1 LQVFFLPA
9 RILPIRVSL
18 SVEKRHVG
26 FDLTVYSSEEE
37 LSPED
42 LKLLEKARQAREGAY
57 APYSGF
63 KVGAAL
69 MLESGELVIGSN
81 QENASFPSGLCAER
95 VAVFQAGARYPDAL
109 IKSIAITATGRVARL
124 KIPAAPCGN
133 CRQSML
139 EYESRQGHPIRILMQ
154 GEEGI
159 IYECPSV
166 ASLLPLGFD
175 GSFLS

>member
-1 LQVFFLPA
+1 M
-9 RILPIRVSL
+9 
-18 SVEKRHVG
+18 EKRHVG
-26 FDLTVYSSEEE
+26 FDLIVYGSEGE
-37 LSPED
+37 LTPED
-42 LKLLEKARQAREGAY
+42 LSLLQKAREVRDGAY

-69 MLESGELVIGSN
+69 LLESGEFVVGSN

-95 VAVFQAGARYPDAL
+95 VAVFQAGARFPDTP
-109 IKSIAITATGRVARL
+109 IKSIAITASGRVAKL
-124 KIPAAPCGN
+124 SIPAAPCGN

-139 EYESRQGHPIRILMQ
+139 EYETRQGRPIRILMQ
-154 GEEGI
+154 GEAGV

-175 GSFLS
+175 GSFLT

>member
-1 LQVFFLPA
+1 M
-9 RILPIRVSL
+9 
-18 SVEKRHVG
+18 EKRHVG
-26 FDLTVYSSEEE
+26 FDLTVYAGEEE
-37 LSPED
+37 LAPED
-42 LKLLEKARQAREGAY
+42 LRLLQAARKARQGAY

-69 MLESGELVIGSN
+69 LLEGGETVLGSN

-95 VAVFQAGARYPDAL
+95 VAVFQAGARFPEVRMQC
-109 IKSIAITATGRVARL
+109 IAICATGRVAPL
-124 KIPAAPCGN
+124 TIPAAPCGN

-154 GEEGI
+154 GSEGV

-175 GSFLS
+175 GGFLS